1 MIEKKQELSNEQGYK
16 KYSYFKI
23 SKALES
29 LLKKEYILYNTKTFD
44 KHEELEALYK
54 KNFYDKYDKSANS
67 MVYEKYINNES
78 FKNKALFIY
87 AIIDFDKYS
96 NFVKNNKEIKN
107 PNDYTLEYS
116 ILDSKDV
123 KINIYNLNILDISF
137 VF

>member
-23 SKALES
+23 SDELKN
-29 LLKKEYILYNTKTFD
+29 LLKDEYFLYNTKMFD
-44 KHEELEALYK
+44 KQDELEALYK
-54 KNFYDKYDKSANS
+54 KNFYDKYDKNANS

-87 AIIDFDKYS
+87 AVIDYNKYS
-96 NFVKNNKEIKN
+96 DFVKNNEEIKN

-116 ILDSKDV
+116 ILDSTDV
-123 KINIYNLNILDISF
+123 KINVYNLNILDISF

>member
-23 SKALES
+23 SKALEN
-29 LLKKEYILYNTKTFD
+29 LLKKEYFLYNTKTFD
-44 KHEELEALYK
+44 KHEELEVLYK
-54 KNFYDKYDKSANS
+54 KNFYDKYDESANS

>member
-23 SKALES
+23 SDALKN
-29 LLKKEYILYNTKTFD
+29 LLKDEYFLYNTKTFD
-44 KHEELEALYK
+44 KQDELEALYK
-54 KNFYDKYDKSANS
+54 KNFYDKYDKNANS

-87 AIIDFDKYS
+87 AVIDYNKYS
-96 NFVKNNKEIKN
+96 DFVKNNEEIKN

-116 ILDSKDV
+116 ILDSTDV
-123 KINIYNLNILDISF
+123 KINVYNLNILDISF

>member
-1 MIEKKQELSNEQGYK
+1 MLLNDIIFLKHSILI
-16 KYSYFKI
+16 KI
-23 SKALES
+23 PQIRCS
-29 LLKKEYILYNTKTFD
+29 
-44 KHEELEALYK
+44 LYK
-54 KNFYDKYDKSANS
+54 KNFYDKYDESANS

>member
-29 LLKKEYILYNTKTFD
+29 LLKKEYFLYNTKTFD
-44 KHEELEALYK
+44 KPEELEALYK
-54 KNFYDKYDKSANS
+54 KNFYDKYDESANS